1 MPPVSPIEF
10 KALLW
15 FVATLL
21 SIIAF
26 VGVVFVNYFIKLVK
40 DVGEI
45 KTELGIANEK
55 HDGLE
60 RRVSVVEKKVL
71 GI

>member
-1 MPPVSPIEF
+1 MPVSPIEF

-21 SIIAF
+21 SVIAF
-26 VGVVFVNYFIKLVK
+26 VGIIFVNYFIKLVK